1 MKFTPTFQQKMAT
14 HERKVQFYG
23 VNGFEMKFSASFT
36 VATTTYFVLSV
47 FDKIEKK
54 NLV

>member
-1 MKFTPTFQQKMAT
+1 MST
-14 HERKVQFYG
+14 HERKLQVYG

-47 FDKIEKK
+47 FDKNEKK
-54 NLV
+54 NQV